1 MGMNTDTTAEL
12 ERAFATSDATYDT
25 RFVVAVRTTGIY
37 CRPSCRVRKPFLR
50 NVSFLADA
58 AAARAAGYRA
68 CLRCHPDDAAT
79 VTVRHI
85 DTPVGTLLA
94 GATERAVVLCDFAD
108 RRMIAA
114 QLAAVRRRI
123 GPTVE
128 GTNALLDELERQLR
142 DYFAGEAARLRPAAR
157 HPRQPASRSGCGA
170 SCAASRTARRSAIA
184 SSPPGSGRAARSE
197 RWAAPTAPTGSPSSC
212 RATASSRAGG
222 GLGGYGGGLDAKRR
236 LLGPRG
242 EDREPAQR
250 SGRSALHATMTPTSS
265 YFHTRST
272 AAKPAAVSQ
281 ARCSAAVSGWS
292 CSTSCASGSSGR
304 S

>member
-85 DTPVGTLLA
+85 ETPVGTLLA

-123 GPTVE
+123 GPTIE
-128 GTNALLDELERQLR
+128 GTNPLLDELERQLR
-142 DYFAGEAARLRPAAR
+142 DYFAGERRDFDLPLDIPGSPFQERVWGELRRIPYGATISYRELAARVEA
-157 HPRQPASRSGCGA
+157 GGA
-170 SCAASRTARRSAIA
+170 FRAV
-184 SSPPGSGRAARSE
+184 GRANGANRVAIVVPCH
-197 RWAAPTAPTGSPSSC
+197 RVIA
-212 RATASSRAGG
+212 AGG

-236 LLGPRG
+236 LLDLEARV
-242 EDREPAQR
+242 ASQL
-250 SGRSALHATMTPTSS
+250 SGRGAPPSTP
-265 YFHTRST
+265 R
-272 AAKPAAVSQ
+272 
-281 ARCSAAVSGWS
+281 
-292 CSTSCASGSSGR
+292 
-304 S
+304 